1 MACIGLKKG
10 QVFTENQLANSQ
22 QEFRRISLVL
32 CQVLLA

>member
-1 MACIGLKKG
+1 MVCIGLKKG
-10 QVFTENQLANSQ
+10 HAFTENQLANSQ